1 MSLASAAPT
10 EQALREELA
19 AAYRLMALFNM
30 TDLVYTHLS
39 VRLPGESHR
48 YLVNPYGLLL
58 KKSPPVLW

>member
-30 TDLVYTHLS
+30 TDLVYASIRT
-39 VRLPGESHR
+39 VAR
-48 YLVNPYGLLL
+48 
-58 KKSPPVLW
+58 